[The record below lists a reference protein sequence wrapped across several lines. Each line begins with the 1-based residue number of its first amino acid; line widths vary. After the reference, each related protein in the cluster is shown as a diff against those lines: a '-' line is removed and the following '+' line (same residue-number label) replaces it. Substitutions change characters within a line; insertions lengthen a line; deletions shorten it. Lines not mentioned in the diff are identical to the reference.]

1 MDGLRQCPV
10 IFDKERHTYT
20 YEGRQLSGITS
31 MLSRQLFADKYSG
44 VSKEILRQAAE
55 RGSRIH
61 SICELADRLG
71 IDDTPGARAYL
82 DMSTASGLVNVDSE
96 YLVSDLEHYASS
108 IDKVYK
114 GYGDNE
120 YWLGDIKTTYKLDK
134 EYLSW
139 QLSVYAYLFE
149 MQNPGTKVTRL
160 IGIWLRDARAKLL
173 GLYDIERKPDDT
185 IKELLRADAAG
196 ERFAPPPA
204 EVDSVPLP
212 EKYKAIEDTLI
223 NMQLQ
228 YDTLKGQLEKFKAE
242 CLSLMAKGNIKKFIS
257 DRLTITR
264 RADSVREMFDAKA
277 FKAEHPDLYKQYIKT
292 ATAKGG
298 ITMKI
303 L

>member
-31 MLSRQLFADKYSG
+31 MLSRQLFADKYNG
-44 VSKEILRQAAE
+44 VSEEVLRQAAE

-61 SICELADRLG
+61 SMCELADRMG
-71 IDDTPGARAYL
+71 IDDTPEAKAYL
-82 DMSTASGLVNVDSE
+82 DMSTTSGLVNVDSE

-120 YWLGDIKTTYKLDK
+120 YWLGDIKTTYHLDK
-134 EYLSW
+134 NYLSW

-149 MQNPGTKVTRL
+149 RQNPGMKATRL
-160 IGIWLRDARAKLL
+160 MGIWIRDGHCTLC
-173 GLYDIERKPDDT
+173 DIERKPDAT

-264 RADSVREMFDAKA
+264 RADSVRETFDAKT
-277 FKAEHPDLYKQYIKT
+277 FKAEHPDLYRQYTKT

-298 ITMKI
+298 VTLKI

>member
-1 MDGLRQCPV
+1 MDGLKRCPV
-10 IFDKERHTYT
+10 TFDKERHTYT

-44 VSKEILRQAAE
+44 VSEEVLRKAAE
-55 RGSRIH
+55 RGSRVH

-71 IDDTPGARAYL
+71 IVDTPEADEYL
-82 DMSTASGLVNVDSE
+82 SLCHGYGLKHVESE
-96 YLVSDLEHYASS
+96 YLVSDLERYASA
-108 IDKVYK
+108 IDKVYS
-114 GYGDNE
+114 GSSPGE
-120 YWLGDIKTTYKLDK
+120 YWLGDIKTTYNLDK

-149 MQNPGTKVTRL
+149 LQNPGVKATRL
-160 IGIWLRDARAKLL
+160 MGIWIRDGHCA
-173 GLYDIERKPDDT
+173 LYDIERVPDAT

-196 ERFAPPPA
+196 ERFARLPVEA
-204 EVDSVPLP
+204 ESVPLP

-242 CLSLMAKGNIKKFIS
+242 CLSLMAKGNIKKFTS

-264 RADSVREMFDAKA
+264 RADSVRETFDTKG
-277 FKAEHPDLYKQYIKT
+277 FKAEHPDLYKKYVKT

-298 ITMKI
+298 VTLKI